1 MAFGMPRADHGN
13 RYYLGIDENNAYN
26 LISGS
31 KKLKSSYGL
40 KNGTPPGDGDERGG
54 TSMGDSPRIMSTW
67 KAWRFGRIQWLIR
80 GNSRLSRWYLL

>member
-1 MAFGMPRADHGN
+1 MAFGMPRVDHGN

-40 KNGTPPGDGDERGG
+40 KNGTPPVE
-54 TSMGDSPRIMSTW
+54 MAMSG
-67 KAWRFGRIQWLIR
+67 AGL
-80 GNSRLSRWYLL
+80 RWAIHLEL